1 MKKYNSKI
9 LYCIL
14 IFVFFLIICS
24 IFVFIQYNSVS
35 FEEELYSLERTV
47 NENDLKQMGY
57 IDTTNIHQAEN
68 KKIKEFLR
76 LAQGN
81 QKATLRTFYVED
93 GELYAKIF
101 YSDPELKE
109 IRLWTFTPLN
119 QVSIDPDKRFSE
131 AYNDEKNNM
140 VTVILVNKKN
150 DSLPIPNQT
159 LIDEILYSYYKSDEN

>member
-1 MKKYNSKI
+1 MLKLKKKG
-9 LYCIL
+9 LYYTLLFTLFLTICA
-14 IFVFFLIICS
+14 VLIIK
-24 IFVFIQYNSVS
+24 FNTVS
-35 FEEELYSLERTV
+35 LEEELYSLERTV

-76 LAQGN
+76 LAQGH

-140 VTVILVNKKN
+140 VTVILVNKKM
-150 DSLPIPNQT
+150 IPCQF
-159 LIDEILYSYYKSDEN
+159 LIRP